1 MPGKI
6 IEDAD
11 ALRAEMAAVEEALE
25 AAERRLGGSVA
36 RAEEAVSALEDLAGR
51 PGTLPQEEAE
61 EVEKRLRKARRNA
74 ARVRQDGESALN
86 ALKDEADSV
95 LEKIRRRLAL
105 VEEKISARQRPGS
118 VGKTHGR
125 RSR

>member
-51 PGTLPQEEAE
+51 SGTLPQEEAE

-86 ALKDEADSV
+86 ALKDEADFV

-105 VEEKISARQRPGS
+105 VEEKISARQRQGS